1 MLNMDTSEFTFKWRL
16 FKYDPAIRAVKKQL
30 KYNTTGSILIK
41 HTVNK
46 KLLLII
52 NRKYSTYK
60 PGYFVTY
67 EDHAQR
73 RQLRVEEWV
82 ELKKGIH
89 RLTNIAAVKN
99 NTPEGECL
107 KLSW

>member
-30 KYNTTGSILIK
+30 KYNTTGPILIN

-46 KLLLII
+46 KLLFLI

-67 EDHAQR
+67 EDCAQR

-89 RLTNIAAVKN
+89 RPTTIAAVKN
-99 NTPEGECL
+99 NTPEGESL

>member
-16 FKYDPAIRAVKKQL
+16 FKYDPTIRAVKKQL
-30 KYNTTGSILIK
+30 TYKTSGPILIE

-67 EDHAQR
+67 EDHAQQ
-73 RQLRVEEWV
+73 RQLRIEEWV
-82 ELKKGIH
+82 EIKKDIH
-89 RLTNIAAVKN
+89 RPTAIAAVKN
-99 NTPEGECL
+99 NTPEGESL

>member
-1 MLNMDTSEFTFKWRL
+1 MLNMGQSEFTFKWRL
-16 FKYDPAIRAVKKQL
+16 FKNDPSIRVVKKQL
-30 KYNTTGSILIK
+30 KYKTTGPILIN

-46 KLLLII
+46 KLLFLID
-52 NRKYSTYK
+52 RKYSTYK

-67 EDHAQR
+67 EDYAQQ
-73 RQLRVEEWV
+73 RQLRIEEWV
-82 ELKKGIH
+82 ELKKDIH
-89 RLTNIAAVKN
+89 RLTTIAAVKN